1 MFVIVM
7 LNLKINIAKGLAKES
22 KYSSGW
28 SHLFLNSYSVK
39 FRGHYI
45 IKRKIRKNYWQ
56 FTVANDIT
64 SCTFMMYEHEG

>member
-1 MFVIVM
+1 MSVIVM

-45 IKRKIRKNYWQ
+45 IKRKIRKTIGNLL
-56 FTVANDIT
+56 
-64 SCTFMMYEHEG
+64 

>member
-1 MFVIVM
+1 MYAIVM
-7 LNLKINIAKGLAKES
+7 LNLKISTAKGLAKES
-22 KYSSGW
+22 KYSAGW
-28 SHLFLNSYSVK
+28 SHLFLNSYSTK